1 MLNKKNIRKLTE
13 LVGGEDY
20 LVCTKIPLYTFSYDA
35 SQYFGNPDAVVF
47 PTNTEMVSRILK
59 YTKESGI
66 RVVPRGAGTCLSG
79 GAIASNGGIIIAM
92 NKMNK
97 ILDINPANKTIFV
110 EAGVTNKQI
119 QNAVE
124 YHGLIYAP
132 DPASMNVSTIGGNI
146 AENAGGMRGVKYGCT
161 KDHVLGI
168 EVVLPSGE
176 IIRTGQLM
184 GHNDQ
189 IDLTYLLCGSE
200 GTLGVVTKAL
210 LSLTPLNSDVVTMT
224 AIFSDLGDA
233 GQCVADIF
241 ASGVVPTTMEIMDN
255 TLIRAVEDYTKL
267 GLPKEAAAL
276 LLIEVDGY
284 PSEVQ
289 GQVPKITEIFK
300 KNNAVSYDIAKNEN
314 ERQALWKARRSANGA
329 LGKLKPSMIVQ
340 DVVVPLDRLA
350 MMLKNVSKIAD
361 KYGITIAQLAHAG
374 DGNLH
379 PHLLYDYRIPKDV
392 EMVEHACDEI
402 FREALAQ
409 GGTLSGEHGIGL
421 EKIKYM
427 PVAFNEASIK
437 FMKSVKEAF
446 DPDNLLNAD
455 KVLP

>member
-1 MLNKKNIRKLTE
+1 MLDKKIIRDLKKI
-13 LVGGEDY
+13 VGGEEY
-20 LVCTKIPLYTFSYDA
+20 LVCTKIPLTTFSYDA
-35 SQYFGNPDAVVF
+35 SQFFGMPDAVVF
-47 PTNTEMVSRILK
+47 PTEPEMVSEIFK
-59 YTKESGI
+59 YTKKSGI
-66 RVVPRGAGTCLSG
+66 KIVPRGAGTCLSG
-79 GAIASNGGIIIAM
+79 GAVACEGGILISM

-97 ILDINPANKTIFV
+97 ILAVNPTNRTVLA

-119 QNAVE
+119 QIIAE
-124 YHGLIYAP
+124 PYGLMYPP

-161 KDHVLGI
+161 KDHVLGL
-168 EVVLPSGE
+168 EVVLPSGD

-200 GTLGVVTKAL
+200 GTLGIVTKAL
-210 LSLTPLNSDVVTMT
+210 LSLTPLNPSVVTMT
-224 AIFSDLGDA
+224 ATFRDLGDA

-241 ASGVVPTTMEIMDN
+241 ARGIVPTTMEIMDN
-255 TLIRAVEDYTKL
+255 TLIRAVEDYAKL
-267 GLPKEAAAL
+267 GLPKEAASL
-276 LLIEVDGY
+276 LLLEIDGHS
-284 PSEVQ
+284 SEVQ
-289 GQVPKITEIFK
+289 AQIPTITDIFK
-300 KNNAVSYDIAKNEN
+300 KNNAVNSAIAKDEN

-329 LGKLKPSMIVQ
+329 LGKLKPSMVVQ
-340 DVVVPLDRLA
+340 DVVVPVDRLA
-350 MMLKNVSKIAD
+350 VMLKNVSQIAA

-379 PHLLYDYRIPKDV
+379 PHLLYDYRIPEDV
-392 EMVEHACDEI
+392 EKVEHACDEI

-421 EKIKYM
+421 EKIKFM
-427 PVAFNEASIK
+427 PVAFDEVSIK
-437 FMKSVKEAF
+437 FMKSIKETF
-446 DPDNLLNAD
+446 DPDALLNAG